1 MEVTAARSAG
11 FCFGVA
17 RAVRIAEELAR
28 AAEKPRMLGSVIHN
42 RRVMEELAGLGMTE
56 ITAPEEAGEGER
68 VLLRAHGVAGRSTT
82 ACGPGG
88 RRSWTPPVPG
98 WPTSSAWRPRRRRRA
113 AGR

>member
-68 VLLRAHGVAGRSTT
+68 VLLRAHGVGREVYDRLRARGAEIVDAT
-82 ACGPGG
+82 C
-88 RRSWTPPVPG
+88 PG
-98 WPTSSAWRPRRRRRA
+98 WPTSSAWWPRRRRRA